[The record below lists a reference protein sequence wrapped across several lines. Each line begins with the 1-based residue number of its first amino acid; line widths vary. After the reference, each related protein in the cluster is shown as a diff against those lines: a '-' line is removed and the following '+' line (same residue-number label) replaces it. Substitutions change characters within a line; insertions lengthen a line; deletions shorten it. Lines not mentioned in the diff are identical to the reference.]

1 MNVATCHV
9 KCSIVLCHLNN
20 NNLRIYI
27 CLMRRTAKLYNDI
40 PAKYPLCLHAN
51 CPMAD
56 TCLHQLAFRRHEELG
71 KHLTLIN
78 PALCTMQEGCPH
90 YASARPVRFAKGFTN
105 FQTRMFPQQYSKF
118 MDMLVLHF
126 GRNQYFMRR
135 SGKVILS
142 PEEQAV
148 ILNALKACGIDSHF
162 DFDEYIEST
171 YWE

>member
-1 MNVATCHV
+1 
-9 KCSIVLCHLNN
+9 
-20 NNLRIYI
+20 
-27 CLMRRTAKLYNDI
+27 
-40 PAKYPLCLHAN
+40 
-51 CPMAD
+51 
-56 TCLHQLAFRRHEELG
+56 
-71 KHLTLIN
+71 
-78 PALCTMQEGCPH
+78 MQEDCPH